1 MKLGRNYYPRPLL
14 ERDEKL
20 RDDYSMIFSTSSF
33 ITEQCS
39 DSQNKVPTIVL
50 DMHAIWYWIKRKH
63 GTT

>member
-39 DSQNKVPTIVL
+39 DSQNKVPTTVL
-50 DMHAIWYWIKRKH
+50 DLQQRQ
-63 GTT
+63 